1 MNFDIKYLENTIDN
15 SKNQVSGPWRMS
27 KWVKENEPTSY
38 VFSEEHGNEGSCSY
52 GKEITKLIRDVLDNT
67 DNVHVFIEH
76 FIHADDVLNTDKSLE
91 QACSIVSDNTILN
104 NLRTCLEVMRIKRSE
119 RKDKIHF
126 VDPRTDLI
134 AILPG
139 GNVYKS
145 IHFYIQSLLEKDDK
159 ESVLITLFEAYIH
172 PLQSLFPDKLVPSG
186 RFSGSIEKA
195 KNMMTSDQKTFF
207 TMIWKKDVIGR
218 ISELTTEF
226 RRMEKTSD
234 ISSETVQNLYILY
247 RDMTNKFLDTWL
259 LAHIFLAQN
268 KNMSASVVY
277 LGSLHSLHFEKY
289 LESYGYKKDYLVE
302 NQNLVSCISTQKK

>member
-1 MNFDIKYLENTIDN
+1 M
-15 SKNQVSGPWRMS
+15 
-27 KWVKENEPTSY
+27 
-38 VFSEEHGNEGSCSY
+38 C
-52 GKEITKLIRDVLDNT
+52 IRD
-67 DNVHVFIEH
+67 
-76 FIHADDVLNTDKSLE
+76 
-91 QACSIVSDNTILN
+91 SDNTILN

-119 RKDKIHF
+119 RKDNIHF

-145 IHFYIQSLLEKDDK
+145 IQFYTQSLLEKDDK
-159 ESVLITLFEAYIH
+159 EAVLVTLFEAYIH
-172 PLQSLFPDKLVPSG
+172 PLNSLLPDQLVPSG

-195 KNMMTSDQKTFF
+195 KNMMTSDQKNFF
-207 TMIWKKDVIGR
+207 TMVWKKDVIGR
-218 ISELTTEF
+218 ILELTTEF
-226 RRMEKTSD
+226 KRMQKTLDVST
-234 ISSETVQNLYILY
+234 ETLQNLYILY

-302 NQNLVSCISTQKK
+302 NKNLVSCISTKK

>member
-1 MNFDIKYLENTIDN
+1 MNSDIKYLEDNIDN
-15 SKNQVSGPWRMS
+15 STNQISGPWRMS

-38 VFSEEHGNEGSCSY
+38 VFSEEHGNEGTCSS

-76 FIHADDVLNTDKSLE
+76 FIHADEIFNTDQSLE

-119 RKDKIHF
+119 RKDNIHF

-145 IHFYIQSLLEKDDK
+145 IQFYTQSLLEKDDK
-159 ESVLITLFEAYIH
+159 EAVLVTLFEAYIH
-172 PLQSLFPDKLVPSG
+172 PLNSLLPDQLVPSG

-195 KNMMTSDQKTFF
+195 KNMMTSDQKNFF
-207 TMIWKKDVIGR
+207 TMVWKKDVIGR
-218 ISELTTEF
+218 ILELTTEF
-226 RRMEKTSD
+226 KRMQKTLDVST
-234 ISSETVQNLYILY
+234 ETLQNLYILY

-268 KNMSASVVY
+268 NNMSASVVY

-302 NQNLVSCISTQKK
+302 NKNLFSCISTKK

>member
-1 MNFDIKYLENTIDN
+1 
-15 SKNQVSGPWRMS
+15 
-27 KWVKENEPTSY
+27 
-38 VFSEEHGNEGSCSY
+38 
-52 GKEITKLIRDVLDNT
+52 
-67 DNVHVFIEH
+67 
-76 FIHADDVLNTDKSLE
+76 
-91 QACSIVSDNTILN
+91 
-104 NLRTCLEVMRIKRSE
+104 MRIKRSE

-247 RDMTNKFLDTWL
+247 RDMTCL
-259 LAHIFLAQN
+259 LYT
-268 KNMSASVVY
+268 SPSPR
-277 LGSLHSLHFEKY
+277 
-289 LESYGYKKDYLVE
+289 D
-302 NQNLVSCISTQKK
+302 

>member
-1 MNFDIKYLENTIDN
+1 MNSDIKYLEDNIDN
-15 SKNQVSGPWRMS
+15 STNQISGPWRMS

-38 VFSEEHGNEGSCSY
+38 VFSEEHGNEGTCSS
-52 GKEITKLIRDVLDNT
+52 GKEITKLIRDVLGNT

-76 FIHADDVLNTDKSLE
+76 FIHADEIFNTDQSLE

-119 RKDKIHF
+119 RKDNIHF

-145 IHFYIQSLLEKDDK
+145 IQFYTQSLLEKDDK
-159 ESVLITLFEAYIH
+159 EAVLVTLFEAYIH
-172 PLQSLFPDKLVPSG
+172 PLNSLLPDQLVPSG

-195 KNMMTSDQKTFF
+195 KNMMTSNQKTFF
-207 TMIWKKDVIGR
+207 TMVWKKDVIGR
-218 ISELTTEF
+218 ILELTTEF
-226 RRMEKTSD
+226 KRMQKTLDVST
-234 ISSETVQNLYILY
+234 ETVQNLYILY

-302 NQNLVSCISTQKK
+302 NKNLVSCISTKK

>member
-1 MNFDIKYLENTIDN
+1 MNSDIKYLEDNIDN
-15 SKNQVSGPWRMS
+15 STNQISGPWRMS

-38 VFSEEHGNEGSCSY
+38 VFSEEHGNEGACSS
-52 GKEITKLIRDVLDNT
+52 GKEITKLIRDVLGNT

-76 FIHADDVLNTDKSLE
+76 FIHADEIFNTDQSLE

-119 RKDKIHF
+119 RKDNIHF

-145 IHFYIQSLLEKDDK
+145 IQFYTQSLLEKDDK
-159 ESVLITLFEAYIH
+159 EAVLVTLFEAYIH
-172 PLQSLFPDKLVPSG
+172 PLNSLLPDQLVPSG

-195 KNMMTSDQKTFF
+195 KNMMTSNQKTFF
-207 TMIWKKDVIGR
+207 TMVWKKDVIGR
-218 ISELTTEF
+218 ILELTTEF
-226 RRMEKTSD
+226 KRMQKTLDVS
-234 ISSETVQNLYILY
+234 TKTLQNLYILY

-302 NQNLVSCISTQKK
+302 NKNLVSCISTKK